1 MYSILCDVFSI
12 NSDLHVVVKYRDT
25 MHTNA
30 LLGALVNVYTNWTLF
45 QLCNKK
51 KLLYTRET
59 VLNAWLTLLSPTL
72 VNRSN
77 IYHDNYDYKCI
88 FWVFYVSNNNQQ
100 NHIRQNC
107 INVLYILFDKINY
120 IRKNTMFLFC
130 EFVMSHAGKVGDYLK
145 LVTIYIFYNYLFI

>member
-45 QLCNKK
+45 VIKK

-72 VNRSN
+72 ANRSN

-107 INVLYILFDKINY
+107 EDQKKMPKSVLH
-120 IRKNTMFLFC
+120 TPTP
-130 EFVMSHAGKVGDYLK
+130 LK
-145 LVTIYIFYNYLFI
+145 KKHGYAKFTEIGF